1 MKIMNLTFNK
11 STYCLVGALIVLA
24 ILAVMYQPTYGGF
37 EDGSGANKFY
47 MVHAK
52 WCPHCTSFID
62 TFKEMADNI
71 AAGKYLKGKN
81 IVAEEVNGDPKDET
95 DAAKKARYTMTLGS
109 LPKVD
114 GFPSFFLK
122 KTDGQV
128 LKYEGNRDPAK
139 MIEFLESNL

>member
-1 MKIMNLTFNK
+1 MNLTFTK
-11 STYCLVGALIVLA
+11 STYFLVGALVVLA

-52 WCPHCTSFID
+52 WCPHCTGFIG
-62 TFKEMADNI
+62 TFKEMADDI

-81 IVAEEVNGDPKDET
+81 VVAEEVNGDPKEESEE
-95 DAAKKARYTMTLGS
+95 AKAKYMMILGS

-114 GFPSFFLK
+114 GFPTFFLK
-122 KTDGQV
+122 KTNGQV
-128 LKYEGNRDPAK
+128 LKYEGTRDPAK
-139 MIEFLESNL
+139 MIEFLENNL